1 MSEALRGALIAL
13 ECEAYSHFLKYIDG
27 QDVGVG
33 TWGPVAP
40 SPAQLDCTG
49 DAAMDSG
56 QTEPMVA
63 PPPRRGV

>member
-1 MSEALRGALIAL
+1 MKLLGSRDFAFE
-13 ECEAYSHFLKYIDG
+13 DG
-27 QDVGVG
+27 QDLGVG